1 MNAKTVE
8 NIVQSLDGI
17 DEMVAN
23 LRKLADAGTK
33 MGDDLTR
40 CMDSMARGD
49 RFNAAMELWRQFSK
63 VNAAVA
69 WIDLNARIARRN
81 TNSLLSE
88 IPEGVEA

>member
-1 MNAKTVE
+1 MNANTVE
-8 NIVQSLDGI
+8 NIVRSLDEI

-49 RFNAAMELWRQFSK
+49 RFDAAMNLWRQFSK
-63 VNAAVA
+63 VNTAVA
-69 WIDLNARIARRN
+69 WIELSAMIARRN
-81 TNSLLSE
+81 TNSLLTE
-88 IPEGVEA
+88 IPEGMEA